1 MKKLA
6 IAAVAVMMMVSFGN
20 VFASNSTVSELE
32 LAPADTVAQPAPADK
47 QAESAPTTPADN
59 SNKAQEAPATAPAD
73 TTVAL

>member
-32 LAPADTVAQPAPADK
+32 LAPADTVAQPAPAD
-47 QAESAPTTPADN
+47 N
-59 SNKAQEAPATAPAD
+59 SNKAQEAPTTAPAD
-73 TTVAL
+73 TTVAK